1 MTRHYE
7 QIANHTYTRRAS
19 ANNGL
24 PYKQSLPSQQ
34 EEDIYDDVW
43 PPRLPTSALRYTRT
57 TDNTPVIVSG
67 NRRYVI
73 HNSPP
78 PHQTTRIPQE
88 EEAPRQRRRVHWS
101 LIFGIGMAAMLTL
114 WVLGNMLIN
123 WWNMTLDDW
132 HYGRPRTY
140 QIDAVVSHNND
151 SVQHP
156 SHFIAINLN
165 HRIEIIEFPAGD
177 TAHAKVYV
185 ALSLMGDDENLAV
198 VTLSFKDVNGDNKPD
213 MIVTVG
219 ETHYVFINDHGQFR
233 PLKAGEQLPS

>member
-1 MTRHYE
+1 MTRPQE
-7 QIANHTYTRRAS
+7 QIATQAYIRRTS

-24 PYKQSLPSQQ
+24 PYRQLQQQ
-34 EEDIYDDVW
+34 EADIYDDEW
-43 PPRLPTSALRYTRT
+43 PPRVPNSAIKYTT
-57 TDNTPVIVSG
+57 TTTQPPVIRSG

-73 HNSPP
+73 HTSPP
-78 PHQTTRIPQE
+78 QHTTYPQHE
-88 EEAPRQRRRVHWS
+88 EEAPRQRRVHWL

-114 WVLGNMLIN
+114 WVLGTILIN
-123 WWNMTLDDW
+123 WWNVTLDDW

-177 TAHAKVYV
+177 AAHAKVYV
-185 ALSLMGDDENLAV
+185 ALSLMGDDETLAV

-219 ETHYVFINDHGQFR
+219 ETHYIFINDNGQFR